1 MLRLFK
7 CNVKIC
13 MPNKAE
19 RVRTQSMLLSVGK
32 EPCGQ
37 EEVPGQN
44 RCTWAL
50 LSQGSIHNRDTDF
63 CTLHGVTTERG
74 AQPDFCGVEKG
85 RMFAHS
91 YSSSSIQLIT
101 PI

>member
-1 MLRLFK
+1 
-7 CNVKIC
+7 

-19 RVRTQSMLLSVGK
+19 RVGTQSMVLSVGK

-37 EEVPGQN
+37 EEVCGQN
-44 RCTWAL
+44 RCTWAS

-63 CTLHGVTTERG
+63 SNLHSVTTKCG

-85 RMFAHS
+85 RVFAQS
-91 YSSSSIQLIT
+91 YSSPSIKLIT

>member
-1 MLRLFK
+1 
-7 CNVKIC
+7 

-19 RVRTQSMLLSVGK
+19 RVVTQSMVPAIGK

-37 EEVPGQN
+37 EEVRRQN
-44 RCTWAL
+44 KCTWAS

-63 CTLHGVTTERG
+63 SNLYSVMTKRG

-85 RMFAHS
+85 RMFAQS
-91 YSSSSIQLIT
+91 YSSPSIKLIT